1 MAQNNSMAKSA
12 MYNMIA
18 KFGQMA
24 IQLVIQMVLARLINA
39 TDFGVV
45 AIITVA
51 LNFLNMFADMGLGV
65 SIIQKSDLNEDDIGN
80 VFSASMYIGVVLTLI
95 MILLAYPISHIY
107 NNPVYMQLFTM
118 SSIIALFNS
127 LKDRKSVV

>member
-95 MILLAYPISHIY
+95 MILLAYPI
-107 NNPVYMQLFTM
+107 
-118 SSIIALFNS
+118 
-127 LKDRKSVV
+127 

>member
-1 MAQNNSMAKSA
+1 MKIQSKNNSMAKSA

-39 TDFGVV
+39 SDYGIV

-51 LNFLNMFADMGLGV
+51 INFLNMFADMGLGI
-65 SIIQKSDLNEDDIGN
+65 SIIQRDNIES
-80 VFSASMYIGVVLTLI
+80 
-95 MILLAYPISHIY
+95 
-107 NNPVYMQLFTM
+107 
-118 SSIIALFNS
+118 
-127 LKDRKSVV
+127 R